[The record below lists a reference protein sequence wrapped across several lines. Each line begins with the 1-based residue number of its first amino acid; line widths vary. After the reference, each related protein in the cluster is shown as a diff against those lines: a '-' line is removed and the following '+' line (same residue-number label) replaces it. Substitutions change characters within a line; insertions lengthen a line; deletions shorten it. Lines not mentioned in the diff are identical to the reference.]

1 MDFAES
7 WFKKKTKQ
15 TTKQWDSSEHNNLPL
30 EGSMET

>member
-1 MDFAES
+1 MDFEES
-7 WFKKKTKQ
+7 WFKKKKQ